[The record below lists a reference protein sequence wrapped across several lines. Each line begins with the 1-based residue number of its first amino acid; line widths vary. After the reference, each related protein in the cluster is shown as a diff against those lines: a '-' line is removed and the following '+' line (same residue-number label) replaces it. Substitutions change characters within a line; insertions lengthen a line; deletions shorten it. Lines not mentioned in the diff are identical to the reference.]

1 MVPRDLTA
9 SRAAALELDSDFGIE
24 LVHVYPASPADQVG
38 LRRGDII
45 THINDQPIQVSR
57 QALNIVAALM
67 PGDTIALRGI
77 RSGAPF
83 SVDARAGEQPPPGT

>member
-1 MVPRDLTA
+1 V
-9 SRAAALELDSDFGIE
+9 LELDSEFGIE
-24 LVHVYPASPADQVG
+24 LVHVYPSSPAAQAG

-67 PGDTIALRGI
+67 PGDVIELRGI
-77 RSGAPF
+77 RSGRGF
-83 SVDARAGEQPPPGT
+83 SIDARAGEQPPPGN